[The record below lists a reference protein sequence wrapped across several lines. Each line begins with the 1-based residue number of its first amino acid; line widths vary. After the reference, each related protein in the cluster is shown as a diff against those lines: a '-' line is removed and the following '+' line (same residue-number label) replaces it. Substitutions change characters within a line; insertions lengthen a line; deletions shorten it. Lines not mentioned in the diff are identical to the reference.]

1 MLLTSLGQDSAVVA
15 TRVGTAP
22 DSSPVAYSKQIRDP
36 SVYDES
42 MIDNEITQI
51 PTSPAQI
58 LLENAIQAVDG

>member
-1 MLLTSLGQDSAVVA
+1 
-15 TRVGTAP
+15 
-22 DSSPVAYSKQIRDP
+22 
-36 SVYDES
+36 